1 MKADV
6 KRKVH
11 SRPDVNIG
19 KKGLTESVIKEIKKR
34 VEKEGIIKVK
44 INKNIRKEGFDRKV
58 FAEQL
63 ARATGTEIVDL
74 RGYTV
79 ILRKKR
85 Q

>member
-1 MKADV
+1 LKV
-6 KRKVH
+6 NIKRKVH
-11 SRPDVNIG
+11 GRPDVNIG
-19 KKGLTESVIKEIKKR
+19 KKGLTESVINEIKKR

-44 INKNIRKEGFDRKV
+44 INKNLRKEGFDRKA

-63 ARATGTEIVDL
+63 ARATGTEVVDL

-79 ILRKKR
+79 ILRKKK